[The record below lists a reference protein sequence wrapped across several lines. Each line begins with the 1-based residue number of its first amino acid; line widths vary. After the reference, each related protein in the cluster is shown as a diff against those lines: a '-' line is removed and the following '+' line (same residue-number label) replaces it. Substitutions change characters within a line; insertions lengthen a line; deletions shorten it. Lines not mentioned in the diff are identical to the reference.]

1 MAVIAMHFLVSSTN
15 KLEHGQLN
23 STKQIAWIF
32 SCLTALMC
40 FFFLI
45 LCYSLKNVTPH
56 CMWLA
61 KHSYCFMKKKQKKNP
76 VRTQI
81 NCWNKQCS
89 CAHALCLQ
97 YSMHSAV
104 TCFCQAAS
112 ASNCCQRRPELS
124 GDFKQLILQCITCE
138 ETELIFSARS

>member
-40 FFFLI
+40 FFFNPL
-45 LCYSLKNVTPH
+45 L
-56 CMWLA
+56 LA
-61 KHSYCFMKKKQKKNP
+61 KECDASLHVTCEAFILFYEEKTKKNP

-124 GDFKQLILQCITCE
+124 GDFKQLILQWITCE